1 MSGTLRRSHYSGSIV
16 KTLCMREQ
24 AMSEATAEAVPTLEV
39 LTDTEGKPTNV
50 TLDIPTYIN
59 LLVRTNTTDSAFWPP
74 QMQDGAKA
82 LARVRQIEADCIAEH
97 GEFDW
102 EKLLEDVQD
111 EYDSLCARLDELQDT
126 GERTPLRE
134 LIDPRGEIKA

>member
-1 MSGTLRRSHYSGSIV
+1 
-16 KTLCMREQ
+16 
-24 AMSEATAEAVPTLEV
+24 MSEATAEAAPTLEV

-59 LLVRTNTTDSAFWPP
+59 LLVRTNMTDPAFWPP
-74 QMQDGAKA
+74 QMRDGAKA

-102 EKLLEDVQD
+102 EKLAEDVQD
-111 EYDSLCARLDELQDT
+111 EYDSLCCELNEMQDT
-126 GERTPLRE
+126 GEWMSWEDYKRKRE
-134 LIDPRGEIKA
+134 TEGI